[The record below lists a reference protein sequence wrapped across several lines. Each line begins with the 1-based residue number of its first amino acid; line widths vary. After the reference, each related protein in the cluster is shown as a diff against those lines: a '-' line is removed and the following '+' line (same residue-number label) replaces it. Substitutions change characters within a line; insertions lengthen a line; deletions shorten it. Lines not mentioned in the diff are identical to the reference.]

1 VLNEAMNTAD
11 KVAIH
16 DLPVDLQCI
25 KEDPIATDSIN
36 QLDKADELKELLISK
51 SFTLNMLL
59 DTPVLELAKI
69 LGIDNYI
76 ASVIRYA
83 ASKVVKD

>member
-1 VLNEAMNTAD
+1 MDTAD

-51 SFTLNMLL
+51 SFTL